1 MAHVYSNNELVDMLL
16 MYGECHQVAAE
27 AARRYAE
34 RFPKRTRQ
42 ALHTL
47 QIEEEILDIVE
58 DDPSTSTRDI
68 ARQVNVSQN
77 KVWKTLRENQSYPFH
92 VQRVQAL
99 QLQDHPARVLVTG
112 ESTFTRNGINNFG
125 NTNVWEVENPH
136 ANHTDFQQRFAIN
149 VWAGIVDGRLIGPF
163 ILPDRLTGLEYLHFL
178 QNNLPELLE
187 DVPLNVRENMW
198 FLHDGAPTY
207 FRRELCLHDDSVE
220 LMNMKCIKN
229 LYANFGLVAERLKR
243 QCLYCSYL
251 AKIW

>member
-34 RFPKRTRQ
+34 RFPKRFHPSPRRFVYVTQRARDTGQ
-42 ALHTL
+42 IQEHRGQHSGRDRALHTL

-99 QLQDHPARVLVTG
+99 QLQDHPARVRFCQWLIKQNNSEQFTRRVLVTG

-136 ANHTDFQQRFAIN
+136 ANHTDFQQRFA
-149 VWAGIVDGRLIGPF
+149 DKCLGR
-163 ILPDRLTGLEYLHFL
+163 
-178 QNNLPELLE
+178 NC
-187 DVPLNVRENMW
+187 
-198 FLHDGAPTY
+198 
-207 FRRELCLHDDSVE
+207 RR
-220 LMNMKCIKN
+220 
-229 LYANFGLVAERLKR
+229 
-243 QCLYCSYL
+243 
-251 AKIW
+251 